1 MDTLKYY
8 ESLVNAGSSEAEAKA
23 HVYALNNAVI
33 NLATKNDLEKVA
45 LATKHD
51 LHTEISGL
59 ETRIDAKFGIMTAK
73 IDTLRTLGW
82 ALFGA
87 FLLPI
92 IKVAFWP

>member
-1 MDTLKYY
+1 MDTLKYF
-8 ESLVNAGSSEAEAKA
+8 EELRATGVNELEAKA
-23 HVYALNNAVI
+23 HVYALQSTLAGM
-33 NLATKNDLEKVA
+33 ATKD
-45 LATKHD
+45 D
-51 LHTEISGL
+51 LHNEISGL